1 MLRKKSKKISKKKE
15 DGISDKTKTKKK
27 QSKVCGASSNSNTI
41 CIKNVHN
48 RHDFYFIVSP
58 ILSQVSQ
65 VLLLQQKQNKQ
76 KKKEKEGKKNLTT
89 VTIYQ
94 QTLNRMS
101 RPLSSLALY

>member
-1 MLRKKSKKISKKKE
+1 MR
-15 DGISDKTKTKKK
+15 GIVKF
-27 QSKVCGASSNSNTI
+27 QYYLHQ
-41 CIKNVHN
+41 NVHN

-76 KKKEKEGKKNLTT
+76 KKEKEGKKNLTT

>member
-1 MLRKKSKKISKKKE
+1 MKKWQNKRQE
-15 DGISDKTKTKKK
+15 KTK
-27 QSKVCGASSNSNTI
+27 QSLRGIVKFQYYLHQ
-41 CIKNVHN
+41 NVHN

-76 KKKEKEGKKNLTT
+76 KKKKKEKKNLTT

-101 RPLSSLALY
+101 RPPSLALY